1 MISVNQSIERMV
13 YLYTSDGSVDCP
25 GILLQLLILTKETQL
40 SQVSSNNNTGFY
52 KRLVVNFYMDLTCLG
67 EFTHEMQVRFRQ
79 EMEKEKKVEAWK
91 EKFFEEY
98 HGQK

>member
-1 MISVNQSIERMV
+1 MARLSSSALNNEFFTHASQSWKERLAEGTPPPPPRTV
-13 YLYTSDGSVDCP
+13 LDLRWLCVGCA
-25 GILLQLLILTKETQL
+25 
-40 SQVSSNNNTGFY
+40 
-52 KRLVVNFYMDLTCLG
+52 LVVWAVLTGLLCLG

>member
-1 MISVNQSIERMV
+1 MSLCV
-13 YLYTSDGSVDCP
+13 
-25 GILLQLLILTKETQL
+25 L
-40 SQVSSNNNTGFY
+40 SL
-52 KRLVVNFYMDLTCLG
+52 KG

>member
-1 MISVNQSIERMV
+1 M
-13 YLYTSDGSVDCP
+13 G
-25 GILLQLLILTKETQL
+25 LLNLFFNLGWSNLLCCGLFFLFVFK
-40 SQVSSNNNTGFY
+40 
-52 KRLVVNFYMDLTCLG
+52 G

>member
-1 MISVNQSIERMV
+1 MKSHC
-13 YLYTSDGSVDCP
+13 GS
-25 GILLQLLILTKETQL
+25 QLLILVL
-40 SQVSSNNNTGFY
+40 CSS
-52 KRLVVNFYMDLTCLG
+52 G

-79 EMEKEKKVEAWK
+79 EMEKEKKVEVWK

>member
-1 MISVNQSIERMV
+1 MASKIWIGIEKCWHEYSKYPNIPNLQHALLFFKKDMPFETASVSILHVNAVKCCE
-13 YLYTSDGSVDCP
+13 S
-25 GILLQLLILTKETQL
+25 LLQICVRC
-40 SQVSSNNNTGFY
+40 S
-52 KRLVVNFYMDLTCLG
+52 G

-79 EMEKEKKVEAWK
+79 EMEKEKKVEPWK

>member
-1 MISVNQSIERMV
+1 MGQNEPCGFSVSH
-13 YLYTSDGSVDCP
+13 SVP
-25 GILLQLLILTKETQL
+25 LRSL
-40 SQVSSNNNTGFY
+40 SL
-52 KRLVVNFYMDLTCLG
+52 KG

>member
-1 MISVNQSIERMV
+1 MDVAIYMWFCTTVGKTN
-13 YLYTSDGSVDCP
+13 TF
-25 GILLQLLILTKETQL
+25 LLIE
-40 SQVSSNNNTGFY
+40 
-52 KRLVVNFYMDLTCLG
+52 G

-98 HGQK
+98 HGQRFVSFYDYSLLLCKKKALKIIFFHSVLFVSLGLA

>member
-1 MISVNQSIERMV
+1 MF
-13 YLYTSDGSVDCP
+13 
-25 GILLQLLILTKETQL
+25 ILLTF
-40 SQVSSNNNTGFY
+40 S
-52 KRLVVNFYMDLTCLG
+52 G

-98 HGQK
+98 HGQKYMNTTSFNPAFICFDIQ

>member
-1 MISVNQSIERMV
+1 M
-13 YLYTSDGSVDCP
+13 LFLC
-25 GILLQLLILTKETQL
+25 
-40 SQVSSNNNTGFY
+40 
-52 KRLVVNFYMDLTCLG
+52 CLG

-79 EMEKEKKVEAWK
+79 EMEKEKKVEVWK

>member
-1 MISVNQSIERMV
+1 MPSNFQGFLLNKVDLEFCHSTIE
-13 YLYTSDGSVDCP
+13 S
-25 GILLQLLILTKETQL
+25 K
-40 SQVSSNNNTGFY
+40 SQHLVFFFLASNRFS
-52 KRLVVNFYMDLTCLG
+52 CALG

-79 EMEKEKKVEAWK
+79 EMEKEKKVEVWK

>member
-1 MISVNQSIERMV
+1 MQKLFVTHHLPLYPNIPKLQHTLFLKKKHAIETASVSILHVNTAAVMCCE
-13 YLYTSDGSVDCP
+13 S
-25 GILLQLLILTKETQL
+25 LLQIRVRC
-40 SQVSSNNNTGFY
+40 S
-52 KRLVVNFYMDLTCLG
+52 G

-79 EMEKEKKVEAWK
+79 EMEKEKKVEPWK

>member
-1 MISVNQSIERMV
+1 MARLSSSALNNEFFTHASQSWKER
-13 YLYTSDGSVDCP
+13 LAEGTNARTHAAAAASW
-25 GILLQLLILTKETQL
+25 LLRLGGLTVPRRFL
-40 SQVSSNNNTGFY
+40 CS
-52 KRLVVNFYMDLTCLG
+52 G

>member
-1 MISVNQSIERMV
+1 MFNCGA
-13 YLYTSDGSVDCP
+13 T
-25 GILLQLLILTKETQL
+25 LLNLHMCL
-40 SQVSSNNNTGFY
+40 N
-52 KRLVVNFYMDLTCLG
+52 CLG

>member
-1 MISVNQSIERMV
+1 MVGMVIHLVPRVVQMLPSVKSYSLNFTPKRVSHSSHNFSMSF
-13 YLYTSDGSVDCP
+13 LN
-25 GILLQLLILTKETQL
+25 ILKFDI
-40 SQVSSNNNTGFY
+40 F
-52 KRLVVNFYMDLTCLG
+52 LG

>member
-1 MISVNQSIERMV
+1 MLRLSLFVALS
-13 YLYTSDGSVDCP
+13 
-25 GILLQLLILTKETQL
+25 LTVPTGL
-40 SQVSSNNNTGFY
+40 VSS
-52 KRLVVNFYMDLTCLG
+52 G

-79 EMEKEKKVEAWK
+79 EMEKEKKVEVWK

>member
-1 MISVNQSIERMV
+1 M
-13 YLYTSDGSVDCP
+13 
-25 GILLQLLILTKETQL
+25 LQKVQL
-40 SQVSSNNNTGFY
+40 WSYSF
-52 KRLVVNFYMDLTCLG
+52 KPFYMCLAHLG

>member
-13 YLYTSDGSVDCP
+13 YLYTSDGSVGCP
-25 GILLQLLILTKETQL
+25 GKLLQLLILTKETQL
-40 SQVSSNNNTGFY
+40 SQVYSNNNTGFY
-52 KRLVVNFYMDLTCLG
+52 KSSDVNFYMDLTCLG

>member
-1 MISVNQSIERMV
+1 MNHSTQGPNGDNV
-13 YLYTSDGSVDCP
+13 LLWTDGTV
-25 GILLQLLILTKETQL
+25 LKYFYNLTPECHLANGVQL
-40 SQVSSNNNTGFY
+40 SQIRIDKWVGELLSLSHMMF
-52 KRLVVNFYMDLTCLG
+52 LTFIG

-79 EMEKEKKVEAWK
+79 EMEKEKKIEAWK

>member
-1 MISVNQSIERMV
+1 M
-13 YLYTSDGSVDCP
+13 YLYTC
-25 GILLQLLILTKETQL
+25 
-40 SQVSSNNNTGFY
+40 
-52 KRLVVNFYMDLTCLG
+52 LTCLG

>member
-1 MISVNQSIERMV
+1 M
-13 YLYTSDGSVDCP
+13 LH
-25 GILLQLLILTKETQL
+25 
-40 SQVSSNNNTGFY
+40 QVQMWSYSSN
-52 KRLVVNFYMDLTCLG
+52 VNMCLTCLG